1 VGVKLF
7 GHEQLDVFKVAR
19 ALAIDIYR
27 ETGQFPREERY
38 GLVSQ
43 LRRAAVS
50 IPANIA
56 EGAAG
61 RSKKDFARFLL
72 VARGSSTELKL
83 LLDIARETG
92 HLSTSRFLPLD
103 ATLERV
109 FSMISGLIRNVT
121 ARDFVR

>member
-1 VGVKLF
+1 VGAKEF

-19 ALAIDIYR
+19 ALAIEVYR
-27 ETGQFPREERY
+27 ETRGFPRTETY

-56 EGAAG
+56 EGAAR
-61 RSKKDFARFLL
+61 RSRKEFKRFLL
-72 VARGSSTELKL
+72 VSRGSSTELKL

-92 HLSTSRFLPLD
+92 YLSTTRFSSLD

-109 FSMISGLIRNVT
+109 FSMVNGLIR
-121 ARDFVR
+121 RISPDGGS